1 MLEFTD
7 ATIDQAVV
15 HFIGSVDTD
24 DMILSDKPIDL
35 SNEMLSNLLREYFTG
50 HFKKPTFY
58 SFSHES
64 SLNLNEIFSYVSEL
78 FEDRKTLIEGSQNIA
93 RHLKHV
99 TTHPNIKEGELYIV
113 SIRGCVVEGELTDA
127 IGIFKAETKDKF
139 IKVNRSGSS
148 LKLSCEFGTN
158 TKHLDKGCLIF
169 NTEKDLG
176 YKVCVIDNTNKE
188 EAKYW
193 MDDFLRVKIR
203 DNDFYQTK
211 SAIKLCKGFVED
223 VINPQNSFP
232 MIQQTEMLT
241 KTRDFFKN
249 NEVFDQD
256 EFEKKVIKKPEVIEA
271 FQEYKKSYEAEV
283 GYNLPNEFKISV
295 DATKQSQKFFKSAIK
310 LDKNFH
316 IYIHGNRDLIESG
329 YDKERGMKY
338 YKMFYEK
345 ES

>member
-7 ATIDQAVV
+7 TNIDQAIV

-24 DMILSDKPIDL
+24 DLILSDKPIDL
-35 SNEMLSNLLREYFTG
+35 SNEVLSNLLREYFTS
-50 HFKKPTFY
+50 HFKKSNFY
-58 SFSHES
+58 SFKHES
-64 SLNLNEIFSYVSEL
+64 SLSLNEIYSYVSEFFDDKKQL
-78 FEDRKTLIEGSQNIA
+78 FEVSRDIA
-93 RHLKHV
+93 KHLRHV
-99 TTHPNIKEGELYIV
+99 TNHPNIKEGELYVV
-113 SIRGCVVEGELTDA
+113 SFRGCVVEDELADA
-127 IGIFKAETKDKF
+127 IGIFKTETKDKF
-139 IKVNRSGSS
+139 LKVNRSGSS
-148 LKLSCEFGTN
+148 INISCELGTN

-169 NTEKDLG
+169 NTEKDMG
-176 YKVCVIDNTNKE
+176 YKICVIDNTNKE

-193 MDDFLRVKIR
+193 VDHFLQVKIR

-211 SAIKLCKGFVED
+211 AAIDLCKGFMQD

-249 NEVFDQD
+249 NEVFEQD

-271 FQEYKKSYEAEV
+271 FQEYKKSYETEM

-295 DATKQSQKFFKSAIK
+295 DATKQAQKLFKSVIK

-316 IYIHGNRDLIESG
+316 VYVHGDRELIESG
-329 YDKERGMKY
+329 FDKEKHMKY
-338 YKMFYEK
+338 YKMYYEK

>member
-24 DMILSDKPIDL
+24 DMVLSEKPIDISSEL
-35 SNEMLSNLLREYFTG
+35 LRNLLRDYFVS
-50 HFKKPTFY
+50 HFKKSQFY
-58 SFSHES
+58 SFTHES
-64 SLNLNEIFSYVSEL
+64 NLSLNEVYTYISEL
-78 FEDRKTLIEGSQNIA
+78 FDDTKTLIESSQNIA
-93 RHLKHV
+93 RHLKRV
-99 TTHPNIKEGELYIV
+99 TNHPNIKEGELYIV
-113 SIRGCVVEGELTDA
+113 SIRGCVVEDELADA

-139 IKVNRSGSS
+139 LKVNRSGASFN
-148 LKLSCEFGTN
+148 LSCEFGTN
-158 TKHLDKGCLIF
+158 VKHLDKGCLIF
-169 NTEKDLG
+169 NTEKEHG
-176 YKVCVIDNTNKE
+176 YKLCVIDNTNKE

-193 MDDFLRVKIR
+193 VDNFLRVKMR

-211 SAIKLCKGFVED
+211 SAIELCKGFVQD

-249 NEVFDQD
+249 NETFDQD
-256 EFEKKVIKKPEVIEA
+256 TFEEKVIKKPEVIEA
-271 FQEYKKSYEAEV
+271 FQEYKKSYEAEL

-295 DATKQSQKFFKSAIK
+295 DATKQSQKFFKTVIK

-316 IYIHGNRDLIESG
+316 VYIHGNRELIESG
-329 YDKERGMKY
+329 FDKDKNMKF
-338 YKMFYEK
+338 YKMFYET